1 MDLWKEARYLLEWNK
16 ELYFHFIGK
25 IAAIIHYLNTAA
37 LIFSDG
43 YTVGRKCYR
52 EGISKGNENSR
63 YKEVL
68 YPP

>member
-1 MDLWKEARYLLEWNK
+1 MEARYFLEWNK

-43 YTVGRKCYR
+43 YTVGRKYYR
-52 EGISKGNENSR
+52 EAISKGNSR
-63 YKEVL
+63 
-68 YPP
+68 